1 MPQITAPDNLCCPLD
16 GRLLESESG
25 RFVCPDGHAFDLARQ
40 GYLNLLLVQHK
51 RSRAPGDSKA
61 MVQART
67 RFLDS
72 GRYAGIAE
80 ALADEALARLGERS
94 HATILD
100 AGCGDGYYTQHLAAT
115 LAERWRGESFS
126 MTGLDISRPAIQA
139 AARRS
144 RDIRWVVGTNR
155 CLPAAA
161 GSVDLLLSLF
171 GYPQYAGFHAVL
183 RPGGVLILAD
193 AGPRHLIELRE
204 LLYDEVRIRPAP
216 GVDAAI
222 AAGFELAHTQ
232 KVAFRMERLQGD
244 EILDLATM
252 TPHFFRASRQKREAL
267 ERVQSLNCSVDV
279 VFRSLV
285 KPVRPA
291 SGAGRKAAGS
301 PEFL

>member
-1 MPQITAPDNLCCPLD
+1 MPRITAPDNLCCPLD
-16 GRLLESESG
+16 GHLLERDDG
-25 RFVCPDGHAFDLARQ
+25 RFVCPDGHAFDVARQ

-51 RSRAPGDSKA
+51 RSRAPGDGKA
-61 MVQART
+61 MVEARG

-72 GRYAGIAE
+72 GRYAAIAE
-80 ALADEALARLGERS
+80 ALADEVLARPGQRP

-100 AGCGDGYYTQHLAAT
+100 AGCGDGYYTQHLAGT

-126 MTGLDISRPAIQA
+126 ITGLDISRPAIQA

-144 RDIRWVVGTNR
+144 REIRWIVATNR
-155 CLPAAA
+155 CLPVEA

-171 GYPQYAGFHAVL
+171 GYPQYEGFHTAL
-183 RPGGVLILAD
+183 RPGGMLILAD

-204 LLYDEVRIRPAP
+204 LLYEEVRTRPPPA
-216 GVDAAI
+216 VDAAI
-222 AAGFELAHTQ
+222 AAGFELAHTRE
-232 KVAFRMERLQGD
+232 VAFRMERLQGD

-252 TPHFFRASRQKREAL
+252 TPHYFRASRQKREAL

-279 VFRSLV
+279 VFRTLV
-285 KPVRPA
+285 KPL
-291 SGAGRKAAGS
+291 GRAAGS

>member
-1 MPQITAPDNLCCPLD
+1 MV
-16 GRLLESESG
+16 E
-25 RFVCPDGHAFDLARQ
+25 AR
-40 GYLNLLLVQHK
+40 
-51 RSRAPGDSKA
+51 S
-61 MVQART
+61 

-72 GRYAGIAE
+72 GRYAGIAD
-80 ALADEALARLGERS
+80 ALADEKLAWLGERS
-94 HATILD
+94 HATIFD
-100 AGCGDGYYTQHLAAT
+100 AGCGDGYYTRHLAAT
-115 LAERWRGESFS
+115 LAQRWRGESFS
-126 MTGLDISRPAIQA
+126 LTGLDISRPAIQA

-144 RDIRWVVGTNR
+144 RDIRWIVGTNR
-155 CLPAAA
+155 CLPVAV

-171 GYPQYAGFHAVL
+171 GYPQYAGFYTAL

-204 LLYDEVRIRPAP
+204 LLYEEVRIRPAP
-216 GVDAAI
+216 GIDAAI

-232 KVAFRMERLQGD
+232 EVTFRMERLHGD

-279 VFRSLV
+279 VFRTLV
-285 KPVRPA
+285 KPVRP
-291 SGAGRKAAGS
+291 GMEAAGS